1 MKNKLFITVLASIAL
16 LGSSAQP
23 AFAVSTPDF
32 GSCLNPQVAA
42 SQVNTGANHGVVG
55 QMSSY
60 SGTDSIYTLSNGN
73 VMQCLCPDNGSGV
86 QTNWLKVSDMS
97 ESDVNVLKND
107 GWIYIATG
115 SSWGL
120 ADVPYLAKNSDFSC
134 RSESTSTSSSNS
146 SSSSSSNSQPKVE
159 SQVLTLASTGN
170 EVAIYGLI
178 LAGITSLI
186 AGLLLN
192 KFSK

>member
-1 MKNKLFITVLASIAL
+1 MKNKLFITVLASVAL

-42 SQVNTGANHGVVG
+42 SQVNNGDNHGVVG
-55 QMSSY
+55 QITSY
-60 SGTDSIYTLSNGN
+60 KGTDSIYTLSNGN
-73 VMQCLCPDNGSGV
+73 VLQCLCPDNGSGV
-86 QTNWLKVSDMS
+86 QTNWLKVNDLS
-97 ESDVNVLKND
+97 EAEVNVLEND
-107 GWIYIATG
+107 GWIYVATG

-120 ADVPYLAKNSDFSC
+120 EDVPYLAKNSDFSC
-134 RSESTSTSSSNS
+134 RSGSSSNS
-146 SSSSSSNSQPKVE
+146 SSSSSSSSESKVE
-159 SQVLTLASTGN
+159 SQVLSLASTGN
-170 EVAIYGLI
+170 AFAIYGLI

>member
-1 MKNKLFITVLASIAL
+1 MKNKLFVTSITLFAL
-16 LGSSAQP
+16 FGGTTQP

-32 GSCLNPQVAA
+32 GSCLNPQIAA
-42 SQVNTGANHGVVG
+42 SQVNNGDNHGVVG
-55 QMSSY
+55 QIASY
-60 SGTDSIYTLSNGN
+60 KGTDTIYTLSNGN
-73 VMQCLCPDNGSGV
+73 VLQCLCPDNGSGI
-86 QTNWLKVSDMS
+86 QTNWLKVNDLS
-97 ESDVNVLKND
+97 ETDVNILKNE
-107 GWIYIATG
+107 GWIYVATG

-120 ADVPYLAKNSDFSC
+120 EDVAYLAKNSNFSC
-134 RSESTSTSSSNS
+134 RSESTSTSSSSSNS
-146 SSSSSSNSQPKVE
+146 SSSEQKVE
-159 SQVLTLASTGN
+159 GQVLGLASTGS